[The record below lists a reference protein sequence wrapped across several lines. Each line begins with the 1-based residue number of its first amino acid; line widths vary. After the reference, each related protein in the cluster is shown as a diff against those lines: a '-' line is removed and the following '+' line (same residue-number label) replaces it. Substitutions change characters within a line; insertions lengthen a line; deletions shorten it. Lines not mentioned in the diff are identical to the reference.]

1 MTFEN
6 YPWSTD
12 YKKLWKYI
20 QHKIEFE
27 QKNPSQL
34 FPDIGLVCVYDEKYL
49 SDITYLYSPWEPFT
63 EKPLSLHIG
72 FDPVSQCSGDISGYE
87 EFEEWAKSI
96 NLRFLD
102 PEQIR
107 QVRPVSDLDF
117 KQWQLGTFKALL
129 AEKGTGFFEH
139 INLESRVRVL
149 EKEIAELKK
158 DGE

>member
-87 EFEEWAKSI
+87 EFEAWAKSI
-96 NLRFLD
+96 NIRFLD
-102 PEQIR
+102 PAEILFGSWFKGRECDFIELNFGSNVEIPKQEI
-107 QVRPVSDLDF
+107 VDL
-117 KQWQLGTFKALL
+117 
-129 AEKGTGFFEH
+129 E
-139 INLESRVRVL
+139 
-149 EKEIAELKK
+149 K